1 MIDHYLNTW
10 DHLKRAT
17 PQKLGLVKNMLLTP
31 KLRTSVIFTVLFF
44 SGDPLPALPTQV
56 AFVVQIRL

>member
-1 MIDHYLNTW
+1 
-10 DHLKRAT
+10 
-17 PQKLGLVKNMLLTP
+17 VKNMLLTP